1 MAARSCER
9 EGHVVV
15 AVTDGDEAVARL
27 ADEAF
32 DVVLLDLQMPRVDG
46 LAAAAQIRARGDQ
59 TLLVALSADGRPP
72 DMLRYRSVGVD
83 ATISKPVNASELL
96 DAIEVVLAE
105 GGRAVESLQAVQ
117 DDGVPPGRPPS
128 YAPPA

>member
-15 AVTDGDEAVARL
+15 TVTDGDEAVARL

-32 DVVLLDLQMPRVDG
+32 DVVLLDLQMPRLDG

-59 TLLVALSADGRPP
+59 TLLVALAADGRPP
-72 DMLRYRSVGVD
+72 DMSRYRSAGVD
-83 ATISKPVNASELL
+83 ATISKPVTATELL
-96 DAIEVVLAE
+96 DAIELVLAE
-105 GGRAVESLQAVQ
+105 GRGAVEGLHA
-117 DDGVPPGRPPS
+117 G
-128 YAPPA
+128 